1 MQFRRKTKRIKGNK
15 KHCRPTS
22 IIRFRSVAC
31 KMKNKINLQKKWT
44 FGDEMEIKVSHVITE
59 RMDERNSICMI

>member
-1 MQFRRKTKRIKGNK
+1 
-15 KHCRPTS
+15 
-22 IIRFRSVAC
+22 
-31 KMKNKINLQKKWT
+31 MKNKINLQKKWT